1 MATMYVDYSTQK
13 AVIDFNRSNDKYR
26 VDLIDYS
33 EYNTEDD
40 YNAGLTKF
48 NTEIMAGNMPD
59 ILALDT
65 QTPYRQYAAKGL
77 LEDLY
82 PYIDADSEL
91 DRSDYFPNVFSALE
105 VNGGLYTACAGFGI
119 LSAVGATSAT
129 PRGGHTTST
138 MKRSRKCP
146 RAARALT
153 TATTATPC

>member
-1 MATMYVDYSTQK
+1 MYVDYSTQK

-65 QTPYRQYAAKGL
+65 QTPYRQYAAKGCSRTSIPISTRTASL
-77 LEDLY
+77 TAAITSRMSFL
-82 PYIDADSEL
+82 
-91 DRSDYFPNVFSALE
+91 RS
-105 VNGGLYTACAGFGI
+105 
-119 LSAVGATSAT
+119 
-129 PRGGHTTST
+129 
-138 MKRSRKCP
+138 K
-146 RAARALT
+146 
-153 TATTATPC
+153 